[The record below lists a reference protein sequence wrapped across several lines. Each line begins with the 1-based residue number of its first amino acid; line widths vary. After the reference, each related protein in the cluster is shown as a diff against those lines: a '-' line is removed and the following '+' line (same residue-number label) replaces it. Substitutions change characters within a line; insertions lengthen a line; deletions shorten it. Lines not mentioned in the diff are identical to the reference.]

1 MKTKKPTQD
10 FCLILCVDHLRRDF
24 YTFYAGFHGSC
35 FFHTQKTSN
44 QAGAHGKIV
53 PRTLNL
59 RRSTLNLL
67 DSPFYHVSVRTHTSG
82 RWKTRKNMLLST
94 CFESW
99 WRWNLNSLVWFVGW
113 CTRKKDENV
122 ARPRKYA
129 FESWL
134 GGDVDGFTQKIDEN
148 VARPRKY
155 AFESWLGDVVVWFLA
170 KYAIKNGKNL
180 AENEKQWKPKN
191 LRKIFA

>member
-1 MKTKKPTQD
+1 MIWNLKFWIVKTVTHANVRQIDSQMKLEFEFRID
-10 FCLILCVDHLRRDF
+10 
-24 YTFYAGFHGSC
+24 G
-35 FFHTQKTSN
+35 
-44 QAGAHGKIV
+44 
-53 PRTLNL
+53 
-59 RRSTLNLL
+59 
-67 DSPFYHVSVRTHTSG
+67 
-82 RWKTRKNMLLST
+82 
-94 CFESW
+94 ESW

-134 GGDVDGFTQKIDEN
+134 GGDVDGFTRKIDEN

>member
-1 MKTKKPTQD
+1 MVK
-10 FCLILCVDHLRRDF
+10 VDDVE
-24 YTFYAGFHGSC
+24 
-35 FFHTQKTSN
+35 
-44 QAGAHGKIV
+44 I
-53 PRTLNL
+53 
-59 RRSTLNLL
+59 
-67 DSPFYHVSVRTHTSG
+67 
-82 RWKTRKNMLLST
+82 WI
-94 CFESW
+94 
-99 WRWNLNSLVWFVGW
+99 LVWFVGW

-134 GGDVDGFTQKIDEN
+134 GGDVDGFTRKIDEN